1 MWNVSG
7 KERGSNG
14 VTGPIAPTAILVAF
28 TYLFGA
34 LLGQADARPRPE
46 AASQASAVG
55 GRVLGLSAI
64 CDDCRA
70 EKFTS
75 ECSGFLEAPVFDR
88 EGTLWVA
95 GILKG
100 VIWRVTPDGHC
111 AVGMQ
116 LPAEVK
122 YPCGLRFSQDGTLY
136 GVAMGYG
143 LFSVDLSSKKVT
155 LLASGASLGG
165 LPDGAFHGLDD
176 IFIDRTGGMYLTDAA
191 GSSVLNPVGQ
201 LFYRDS
207 SGNVKRIISGGLMF
221 PNGVVLSPDEKMLYI
236 DEWAANRIL
245 AVPVVS
251 PGVINP
257 GWSYVFATLSGGHGP
272 DSMTADSAGNIYVAH
287 YGSGEVLIFAP
298 NGDYYGPIRLP
309 EGAGSNPTNLAFH
322 NGYLYI
328 TEGEKGEIW
337 RVKAKIPGISLYG
350 GS

>member
-1 MWNVSG
+1 MVLVSIM
-7 KERGSNG
+7 RNA
-14 VTGPIAPTAILVAF
+14 VIT
-28 TYLFGA
+28 A
-34 LLGQADARPRPE
+34 LLFAVTFALSAITGQADARARPE
-46 AASQASAVG
+46 ATAQSNQVG

-64 CDDCRA
+64 CDDCRP

-75 ECSGFLEAPVFDR
+75 ECAGLLEGPVFDR
-88 EGTLWVA
+88 EGNLWVV

-100 VIWRVTPDGHC
+100 VIWRVSPDGHC
-111 AVGMQ
+111 AVGIQ
-116 LPAEVK
+116 LPPEVK
-122 YPCGLRFSQDGTLY
+122 FPCGLRFSQDGTLY

-143 LFSVDLSSKKVT
+143 LFSIDLSSKKVT

-201 LFYRDS
+201 LFYRDP

-257 GWSYVFATLSGGHGP
+257 GWSYVFATLHGGHGP

-287 YGSGEVLIFAP
+287 YGAGEVSAFAP
-298 NGDYYGPIRLP
+298 NGDYYGSIRLP

-322 NGYLYI
+322 NCYLYI
-328 TEGEKGEIW
+328 TESEKGEIW
-337 RVKAKIPGISLYG
+337 RVKAKIPGLALYG